1 MALDPLGLNKQTTA
15 KCVVQYLKKEA
26 ITKLNIEETDF
37 RAPEIVM
44 TPCPGQ
50 DNFTDCG
57 VFCLHYM
64 KSLYQYPDVMMDV
77 LYKNQKNDER
87 WDLDETLG
95 NFRAVVK
102 RLLKQKMK
110 DYREIMFSELFN

>member
-26 ITKLNIEETDF
+26 ITKLHIDEADF
-37 RAPEIVM
+37 LAPEIVM

-77 LYKNQKNDER
+77 LYVSWPAKQR
-87 WDLDETLG
+87 HTHTLT
-95 NFRAVVK
+95 
-102 RLLKQKMK
+102 LLCT
-110 DYREIMFSELFN
+110 

>member
-15 KCVVQYLKKEA
+15 KCVLQYLKKEA
-26 ITKLNIEETDF
+26 ITKLNIEESDF
-37 RAPEIVM
+37 LAPEIVM

-64 KSLYQYPDVMMDV
+64 KSLYQYPDIMMDV
-77 LYKNQKNDER
+77 LYVSNCKNC
-87 WDLDETLG
+87 LYLITIPVL
-95 NFRAVVK
+95 
-102 RLLKQKMK
+102 
-110 DYREIMFSELFN
+110 I